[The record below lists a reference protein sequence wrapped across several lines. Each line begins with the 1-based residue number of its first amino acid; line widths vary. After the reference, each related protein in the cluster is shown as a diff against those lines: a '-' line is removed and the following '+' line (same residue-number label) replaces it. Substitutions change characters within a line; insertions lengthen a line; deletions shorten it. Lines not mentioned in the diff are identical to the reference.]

1 MLNRRHTDRKRIT
14 GIGMD
19 CKEFEKRI
27 PDFIARK
34 LDYSTLKRFCE
45 HMEKCGNCKE
55 ELVIQFLVT
64 EGIQRLED
72 GRAFDLQSELEQR
85 LAEARRR
92 LRFNSRVLRVGIA
105 LEILAAVMAAGTV
118 IWVLLG

>member
-1 MLNRRHTDRKRIT
+1 
-14 GIGMD
+14 MD

-34 LDYSTLKRFCE
+34 LDYPALKRFSE
-45 HMEKCGNCKE
+45 HMEKCGNCRE

-72 GRAFDLQSELEQR
+72 GGAFDLQSELEQR
-85 LAEARRR
+85 LWEARRKI
-92 LRFNSRVLRVGIA
+92 RFNSRVLRFGVA
-105 LEILAAVMAAGTV
+105 LEILAVAMLAGIV
-118 IWVLLG
+118 IWVLA